1 MALTQE
7 HRRNIHRGLAPIVG
21 EEEADAMLAHF
32 PTRPGDEPVTVEH
45 LDARLAEL
53 RTELKADTAQ
63 LRNELREELGGLRNE
78 LKEDM
83 GMLRNELK
91 AELNEGLTQ
100 VRIELREVAIRTIL
114 LLVTTMAAVAA
125 IATSIVLSAD

>member
-53 RTELKADTAQ
+53 GTELKADTAQ
-63 LRNELREELGGLRNE
+63 LRNELKEEVSG
-78 LKEDM
+78 
-83 GMLRNELK
+83 LRNELK

-125 IATSIVLSAD
+125 IATSIILSAD